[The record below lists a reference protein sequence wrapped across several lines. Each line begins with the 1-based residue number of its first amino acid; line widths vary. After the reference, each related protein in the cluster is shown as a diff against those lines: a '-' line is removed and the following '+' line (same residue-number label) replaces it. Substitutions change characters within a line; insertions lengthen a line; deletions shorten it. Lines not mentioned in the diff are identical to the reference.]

1 MAKKNFKDLCKL
13 AAILRSPKGCPWDRK
28 QTILSMMEHIQEES
42 EEVCQAIKNADN
54 ENLKEELGDVI
65 FQIVMIAQIAKEN
78 GHFDMNDVVSG
89 IYKKIYS
96 RHTWVFG
103 KDKAKTPEEAK
114 EMWLKNKAIEKAK
127 KSNRSK
133 KAK

>member
-1 MAKKNFKDLCKL
+1 
-13 AAILRSPKGCPWDRK
+13 
-28 QTILSMMEHIQEES
+28 MEHIQEET
-42 EEVCQAIKNADN
+42 EEVCQAIKNADI

-78 GHFDMNDVVSG
+78 GDFDMDGVVDG
-89 IYKKIYS
+89 IYQKIYS

-114 EMWLKNKAIEKAK
+114 EMWLKNKAVEK
-127 KSNRSK
+127 SK
-133 KAK
+133 KAS